1 MDETLNVINQMKEDR
16 VIRDYAIGGAV
27 AVMFYTEP
35 IVTADLDVIFIPVD
49 EEESTL
55 DPLSPIYKY
64 LQEKGYEPYK
74 EYIMVEGV
82 PVQFIPVYNELVLE
96 AVTNADDAK
105 YEGIKTRVLKPEYI
119 IAIYM
124 QLNRRKD
131 KEKIA
136 LLFEQEEIDEA
147 LLEDILRRHGLYK
160 KYTKTRRWYYE

>member
-1 MDETLNVINQMKEDR
+1 MDESLRVINNMKEDG

-35 IVTADLDVIFIPVD
+35 IVTVDLDIIFIPID
-49 EEESTL
+49 EEKSILE
-55 DPLSPIYKY
+55 PIPPVYKY
-64 LQEKGYEPYK
+64 LEERGYEPYK
-74 EYIMVEGV
+74 EYIMIEGV

-96 AVTNADDAK
+96 AVIKADDTT
-105 YEGIKTRVLKPEYI
+105 YEDIKTRVLKPEYI

-131 KEKIA
+131 REKIA

-147 LLEDILRRHGLYK
+147 LLEDILRRHSLYE
-160 KYTKTRRWYYE
+160 KYIKTRRWYHE